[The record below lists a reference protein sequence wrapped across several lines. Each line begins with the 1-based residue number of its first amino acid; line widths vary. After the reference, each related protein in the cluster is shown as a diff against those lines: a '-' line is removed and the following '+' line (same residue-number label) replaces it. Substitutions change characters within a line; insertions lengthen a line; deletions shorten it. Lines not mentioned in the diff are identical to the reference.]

1 MTNLE
6 KMNDKLVS
14 PSSIIIFFNTHL
26 KKNLTNSRLNRI
38 LYRVY

>member
-6 KMNDKLVS
+6 KMNDKLVP
-14 PSSIIIFFNTHL
+14 PSSIIFFNTHL